1 MADWDKMNPSQ
12 IPTLE
17 LMGDYI
23 RNPVWKMVT
32 DYVIDTYETKPT
44 FEFSRCAW
52 PGWNV
57 KFKKAGKNLCTM
69 YPFEGFLWVLVVIG
83 KHEKDRFD
91 EELPQMSEY
100 LQNLAMDTPEGMGQK
115 WLQIELEDEDRLED
129 VKRCIAIKRG
139 KISKK

>member
-1 MADWDKMNPSQ
+1 
-12 IPTLE
+12 
-17 LMGDYI
+17 
-23 RNPVWKMVT
+23 
-32 DYVIDTYETKPT
+32 
-44 FEFSRCAW
+44 
-52 PGWNV
+52 
-57 KFKKAGKNLCTM
+57 M